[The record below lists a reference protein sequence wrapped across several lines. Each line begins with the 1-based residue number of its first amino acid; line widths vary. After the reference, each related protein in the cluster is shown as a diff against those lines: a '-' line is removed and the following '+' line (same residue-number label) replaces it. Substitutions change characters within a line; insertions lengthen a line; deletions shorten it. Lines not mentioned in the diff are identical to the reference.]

1 LLQDFEFPRSKRVV
15 VGGTFDHFHEGH
27 KLLLTTAFYHAGFY
41 GTLNVGI
48 TAQSMLKEKPYAE
61 QIDPYVVRKANVQGF
76 LTRLKTYYK
85 TEIRIEEL
93 KDPYGSAITDEEL
106 DAIVVTEEPE
116 VKTNVEEI
124 NRRRKEP
131 LDVII
136 CPTVFGEDGKRISST
151 RIRGRKITNGGFTV
165 Q

>member
-1 LLQDFEFPRSKRVV
+1 MKEFKFTNSKNVV

-41 GTLNVGI
+41 GKLHVGI
-48 TAQSMLKEKPYAE
+48 TAQSMLADKLFLE
-61 QIDPYVVRKANVQGF
+61 QIDPFEVRRANVQGF

-85 TEIRIEEL
+85 TEIEIEEL
-93 KDPYGSAITDEEL
+93 NDPYGRAITDESL
-106 DAIVVTEEPE
+106 DAIVVTEEPG
-116 VKTNVEEI
+116 VKANVDEI
-124 NRRRKEP
+124 NRRRKKP
-131 LDVII
+131 LEVII

-151 RIRGRKITNGGFTV
+151 RIRGREITNGGFTV

>member
-1 LLQDFEFPRSKRVV
+1 LQDLEFPKSKRVV

-48 TAQSMLKEKPYAE
+48 TAQGMLADKPFAE
-61 QIDPYVVRKANVQGF
+61 YIDPFEVRRANVQGF
-76 LTRLKTYYK
+76 LMRLKTYYK

-93 KDPYGSAITDEEL
+93 KDPYGSAITDDEL
-106 DAIVVTEEPE
+106 EAIVVTEEPD
-116 VKTNVEEI
+116 VLLNVEEI
-124 NRRRKEP
+124 NRRRKKQLE
-131 LDVII
+131 VII

-151 RIRGRKITNGGFTV
+151 RIRGREITNGGFTV